1 MVPGTNVS
9 RETRQKRV
17 IRKSRVGEGRRLARL
32 APYSGLLRRLGL
44 RWGQVLGAGTQGMG
58 SLENG
63 VANESLDVGGWAG
76 DLSPRVELGLGRHT
90 LSYRYLIFPRGS
102 ADLITDPNLPL
113 WSRLVK
119 A

>member
-58 SLENG
+58 
-63 VANESLDVGGWAG
+63 
-76 DLSPRVELGLGRHT
+76 
-90 LSYRYLIFPRGS
+90 
-102 ADLITDPNLPL
+102 
-113 WSRLVK
+113 
-119 A
+119 